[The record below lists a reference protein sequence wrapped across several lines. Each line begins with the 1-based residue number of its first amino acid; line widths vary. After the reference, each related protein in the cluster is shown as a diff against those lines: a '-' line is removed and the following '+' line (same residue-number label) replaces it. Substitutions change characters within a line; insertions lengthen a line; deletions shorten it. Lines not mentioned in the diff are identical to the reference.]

1 MIEQLINTDLTFFT
15 NEPHSTLLDRFTH
28 TLKDVK
34 FFDILVGYFRSS
46 GFFQLYKSFE
56 NIEKIR
62 ILVGLSLDKRSFQI
76 IETAN
81 NNDFETHVKVKEI
94 FGKEL
99 VSEVENSA
107 DTKEVEDGI
116 LKFIEYLKSGKIEIK
131 AHPSRNIHAKVYISR
146 YHEHDRD
153 FGNIITGS
161 SNFSESGLIANREF
175 NVQLKNS
182 QDVRFALEKFE
193 LLWKEAVDISDYYID
208 IVNSKTYLNDTITPY
223 QLYLKFLYEYFQEDL
238 SINEDLFFKNFPK
251 DFMQLKYQEQAV
263 INAKKILN
271 EFGGVFLADVVG
283 LGKTYISALLA
294 NQLPG
299 RHLVIASPALLDK
312 NNPNSWLNVFYDF
325 KIAAEFESVGKL
337 DKIIERGTDRYDNVF
352 IDEAHKFRNETNMS
366 YETLAMICRG
376 KKVILVTATPLNN
389 SPIDILTQIKLFQKG
404 KNSTIPGIKNLDH
417 FFSSLQKRLKK
428 LDRKKDYE
436 KFIEIVKENSS
447 QIRERVLKH
456 IMVRRTRK
464 EIEDY
469 FATDLNIQ
477 GLKFPDVAPPEPIFY
492 QMDEQLDKIFLETIS
507 LVTNA
512 DSFAY
517 SRYTPLLYLKEELS
531 AFEKTSQSN
540 MGSFMKG
547 LLVKRLESSFY
558 AFKNTL
564 NRFIKSYENFIGA
577 YNKGTVFLSKKY
589 WNRVVEYFLSDDF
602 DSIQKLIDEE
612 KAEEY
617 KADLFKPELKTALKK
632 DLQTLVKIKALW
644 DKIDYDPKL
653 DKFCDELKLQTILK
667 KNKLI
672 IFTESKETAE
682 YLHENLIKRLNEK
695 IILYHGNSHREH
707 LNTVIA
713 NFDAK
718 AKHKKNDYRLLITTE
733 VLSEGINLHRSN
745 VVINYDLP
753 WNPTRMIQRV
763 GRINRV
769 DTPFNKIYTYNFF
782 PTEQSN
788 DVIKLKEAAI
798 AKINYFIEMLG
809 NDAKLLTDGEE
820 IKSFELF
827 NKLTSKELITGEED
841 GAESELKYLNV
852 ITDIRDNNEKLFTQ
866 IKHLPK
872 KARSA
877 RVFQGSSLKIVRE
890 AFGIDH
896 RQDACD
902 TLLTYFRKGKL
913 EKFYI
918 AYNDGAQEIEFIVA
932 AKLFEAL
939 SETKRE
945 NILPGYFHLLSLN
958 RKALELNLMEDEV
971 HESSS
976 PKGRDNA
983 FRILKIL
990 KSKEIR
996 KYHGF
1001 TEIDEQYIKAVIKL
1015 LEDGALPKSTTKRI
1029 FNEIKSETNPLNILG
1044 RIKRNLPD
1052 EFFHDNYSTNDHLKF
1067 SPNEVILSECFI
1079 R

>member
-1 MIEQLINTDLTFFT
+1 MIEHKINTDLTFFT
-15 NEPHSTLLDRFTH
+15 NEPHSTLLDRFTQ

-81 NNDFETHVKVKEI
+81 NNDFETHIKVKEI

-107 DTKEVEDGI
+107 DTKKVEDGI

-131 AHPSRNIHAKVYISR
+131 AHPGRNIHAKVYISR

-153 FGNIITGS
+153 FGNVITGS

-182 QDVRFALEKFE
+182 QDVLFALEKFE
-193 LLWKEAVDISDYYID
+193 LLWKEAVEISDYYID

-312 NNPNSWLNVFYDF
+312 NNPNSWRNVFYDF

-417 FFSSLQKRLKK
+417 FFSALQKRLKK

-436 KFIEIVKENSS
+436 EFIKIVKDNSS
-447 QIRERVLKH
+447 QIRERILKH
-456 IMVRRTRK
+456 IKVRRTRK

-469 FATDLNIQ
+469 FTTDLKTQ
-477 GLKFPDVAPPEPIFY
+477 GLKFPDVSPPEAVFY

-507 LVTNA
+507 LVTNT
-512 DSFAY
+512 DTFTY
-517 SRYTPLLYLKEELS
+517 SRYTPLLFLKEELS
-531 AFEKTSQSN
+531 TFEKTSQRN

-564 NRFIKSYENFIGA
+564 NRFIKSYENFIDA
-577 YNKGTVFLSKKY
+577 YNKGSVFLSKKY
-589 WNRVVEYFLSDDF
+589 WNRVVEFFLCDDF

-612 KAEEY
+612 HAEEY
-617 KADLFKPELKTALKK
+617 KADLFKPELKTALEN
-632 DLQTLVKIKALW
+632 DLQTLKKIKSFW

-653 DKFCDELKLQTILK
+653 DKFCDELKSQSILK

-682 YLHENLIKRLNEK
+682 YLHENLIERLNEK
-695 IILYHGNSHREH
+695 IILYHGNSHRSH
-707 LNTVIA
+707 LHTVIA

-827 NKLTSKELITGEED
+827 NKLTSKKFITGEED

-852 ITDIRDNNEKLFTQ
+852 ITDIRDNNEKLFAK

-877 RVFQGSSLKIVRE
+877 RKIE
-890 AFGIDH
+890 
-896 RQDACD
+896 QEMNL
-902 TLLTYFRKGKL
+902 TNNSLLTYFRKGKL

-918 AYNDGAQEIEFIVA
+918 ADNNGAQEIEFIIA

-939 SETKRE
+939 SETKRQ
-945 NILPGYFHLLSLN
+945 NILPDYFHLLGMN
-958 RKALELNLMEDEV
+958 KKALEFNLMEDEV
-971 HESSS
+971 QESTSK
-976 PKGRDNA
+976 KGRDNTV
-983 FRILKIL
+983 RILKIL

-996 KYHGF
+996 KYQGF
-1001 TEIDEQYIKAVIKL
+1001 TELDEQYIKAVIKL

-1029 FNEIKSETNPLNILG
+1029 FNEIKNQTNPLKILG
-1044 RIKRNLPD
+1044 HIKRNLPD
-1052 EFFHDNYSTNDHLKF
+1052 EFFLDNYATNDKLKF